1 LAATLPTF
9 LIIGAQKS
17 ATRWLRRNLGQ
28 HPEVFAAEHE
38 LSFFDSRRWGLG
50 VDWYRAQFEGWS
62 GEPVVGE
69 STPGYMVGR
78 AGRTGT
84 EEVARRIDEVLP
96 DARLLAI
103 LRNPVDR
110 ANSALVHHV
119 RRERIRPDLRL
130 VDAVRSRP
138 VDEDPLA
145 LVAAGRYAACLEPF
159 RARAGDRLLVLLHD
173 DVGTDPVQVYERA
186 RAHVGAPPG
195 FVPPDLDEVVFS
207 NRADAG
213 ERYVLTPEERVELFE
228 WFADDVDELE
238 RRYGLD
244 CTRWRPDRAAAVA

>member
-28 HPEVFAAEHE
+28 HGDVFAAEYE

-50 VDWYRAQFEGWS
+50 VDWYRDQFAGWS

-78 AGRTGT
+78 TGPD
-84 EEVARRIDEVLP
+84 EVARRIDETLP
-96 DARLLAI
+96 DARLIAI

-130 VDAVRSRP
+130 VDALRERP
-138 VDEDPLA
+138 VDDDPLA

-173 DVGTDPVQVYERA
+173 DVVVEPARVYERA
-186 RAHVGAPPG
+186 LEHVGAATG
-195 FVPPDLDEVVFS
+195 FVPADLDEVVFS
-207 NRADAG
+207 NRVDAG
-213 ERYVLTPEERVELFE
+213 ERYDLAPEERVELFE
-228 WFADDVDELE
+228 YFRDDVAELE
-238 RRYGLD
+238 RRFGLD
-244 CTRWRPDRAAAVA
+244 CSRWRPERAAAA

>member
-1 LAATLPTF
+1 MTEALLPNF

-17 ATRWLRRNLGQ
+17 ATRWLRRNLGR
-28 HPEVFAAEHE
+28 HPDVFAAEYE
-38 LSFFDSRRWGLG
+38 LSFFDGRRWDLG
-50 VDWYRAQFEGWS
+50 VDWYRAQFAGWS

-78 AGRTGT
+78 TGP
-84 EEVARRIDEVLP
+84 EEVARRIDETLP
-96 DARLLAI
+96 GVQLIAI

-119 RRERIRPDLRL
+119 RRERIRPDVRL
-130 VDAVRSRP
+130 VDAVRARP

-173 DVGTDPVQVYERA
+173 DVGVDPEGVYERA
-186 RAHVGAPPG
+186 RAHVGASPG
-195 FVPPDLDEVVFS
+195 FVPPDLHEVVFS
-207 NRADAG
+207 NQADAG
-213 ERYVLTPEERVELFE
+213 DRYVLSAEERVELFE
-228 WFADDVDELE
+228 YFRDDVDELE

-244 CTRWRPDRAAAVA
+244 CSRWRPDRAAAVA

>member
-1 LAATLPTF
+1 LTAPLPTF

-17 ATRWLRRNLGQ
+17 ATRWLRRNLGR
-28 HPEVFAAEHE
+28 HPDVCAAEYE
-38 LSFFDSRRWGLG
+38 LSFFDSRRWDLG
-50 VDWYRAQFEGWS
+50 VDWYRAQFAGWS

-78 AGRTGT
+78 TGPD
-84 EEVARRIDEVLP
+84 EVARRIDETLP
-96 DARLLAI
+96 DVRLLAI

-119 RRERIRPDLRL
+119 RRERIRPDVRL
-130 VDAVRSRP
+130 VDVLQARP

-159 RARAGDRLLVLLHD
+159 RARVGDRLLVLLHD
-173 DVGTDPVQVYERA
+173 DVALDPAQVYERA
-186 RAHVGAPPG
+186 RAHVGAAAG
-195 FVPPDLDEVVFS
+195 FVPPDLEEVVFS

-213 ERYVLTPEERVELFE
+213 ERYVLTPDERADLYEYFR
-228 WFADDVDELE
+228 DDVDELE
-238 RRYGLD
+238 ARFGLD
-244 CTRWRPDRAAAVA
+244 CSRWRPDRAAAVA